1 MLKPSAGHSSRT
13 LLQLHVTAQFYLEN
27 KREIHPRGVRAYP
40 TQKMRRE
47 ERQRDRERQR
57 EHVHMAERPP
67 ALWLFYL
74 CFSSPWAC
82 PM

>member
-13 LLQLHVTAQFYLEN
+13 LSQLHVTAQFYLEN

-47 ERQRDRERQR
+47 ERQRDRESTCTW
-57 EHVHMAERPP
+57 ERDPQPFGSSIYVFPPPGP
-67 ALWLFYL
+67 ALCKLG
-74 CFSSPWAC
+74 
-82 PM
+82 